1 MICIGI
7 TGGIGSGK
15 SVVAAI
21 FSSMGIPCYLA
32 DDAAKSLYEKDA
44 ELRHKMKLDVVTA
57 VTTHCILHIHLFK
70 NEILD
75 RAALAQIV
83 FNQPDKL
90 QQLNQLVHPAIG
102 RDFQAWKASQ
112 SAPIIAFES
121 ALLFQSEMGLHF
133 DKSIAVTA
141 PEDIRIA
148 RVCRRNNTSPEEV
161 KSRMQHQWPQEKIAK
176 ISCLSTTID
185 KPSYPKF

>member
-32 DDAAKSLYEKDA
+32 DDAAKSLYDKDA
-44 ELRHKMKLDVVTA
+44 DLRRKMKQSFGE
-57 VTTHCILHIHLFK
+57 HLFK

-75 RAALAQIV
+75 RAALAKIV
-83 FNQPDKL
+83 FNNPDKL

-102 RDFQAWKASQ
+102 RDFQAWKSSQ
-112 SAPIIAFES
+112 NAPIIAFES
-121 ALLFQSEMGLHF
+121 ALLFQSEMNMPF
-133 DKSIAVTA
+133 DKSIVVTA

-148 RVCRRNNTSPEEV
+148 RVCRRNNTSSQEV
-161 KSRMQHQWPQEKIAK
+161 KSRMQHQWPQEKMAEQANFVLVNDNRQAILPQVLN
-176 ISCLSTTID
+176 ILNQL
-185 KPSYPKF
+185 

>member
-44 ELRHKMKLDVVTA
+44 ELRQTMKQA
-57 VTTHCILHIHLFK
+57 FGEHIFK

-112 SAPIIAFES
+112 SVPIIAFES
-121 ALLFQSEMGLHF
+121 ALLFQSEMGLDF

-161 KSRMQHQWPQEKIAK
+161 KSRMQHQWSQEKIAEK
-176 ISCLSTTID
+176 ADFVLVNDNRQAILPQVLNILNQL
-185 KPSYPKF
+185 

>member
-44 ELRHKMKLDVVTA
+44 ELRQTMKLA
-57 VTTHCILHIHLFK
+57 FGEHIFK

-83 FNQPDKL
+83 FNNPDKL

-102 RDFQAWKASQ
+102 RDFQAWKSSQ
-112 SAPIIAFES
+112 NTPIIAFES
-121 ALLFQSEMGLHF
+121 ALLFQSEMGLDF

-161 KSRMQHQWPQEKIAK
+161 KSRMQHQWPQEKIAEK
-176 ISCLSTTID
+176 ANFVLVNDNRQAILPQVLNILNQL
-185 KPSYPKF
+185 